1 VIPQANFM
9 VWADVTDEAELRRL
23 LTSMNNE
30 PGVVDP
36 KNALVPFGRFDRLH
50 FARFVILD
58 DQTLGDIE
66 TAYKLKP
73 VLYPLSLGFLVDFDG
88 DTESFLDELVRV
100 AGDGLRQIFACAG
113 LGTNDDLLDWM
124 KAHSVVSS
132 ASYVNWV
139 GRSMQQVREE
149 VALRDFLC
157 TYLRGA
163 GAASVK
169 AQPAAVVRKT
179 LRAEVQR
186 EQAAGRIKLTPI
198 PRTPFGWWLADKLD
212 FLRGILILIAIFVF
226 GLLLLPVTIGV
237 LALYVIMLRIREK
250 TDPEITPRPAEA
262 WRDKLAEIEDHDVT
276 NQFSAMGSLKPGAF
290 RRLNIRIGLAAVKWG
305 ARHLYTRG
313 RLARVSS
320 IHFARWVFING
331 GNRLYFS
338 SNYDGSLESYMDDFI
353 NKVGFGLNLVFSNGI
368 GYPRTNYLVCDG
380 AHDEQKFKRYIR
392 RHELPT
398 EVWYNAHP
406 GLTAVDLARNT
417 RIRQGLERRSMT
429 AAETCAWLALF

>member
-9 VWADVTDEAELRRL
+9 VWAEVTDQVTLRAL
-23 LTSMNNE
+23 LASMNKQ

-36 KNALVPFGRFDRLH
+36 NNALVPFARFDRLH

-73 VLYPLSLGFLVDFDG
+73 VPYPLSLGFLVDFDG
-88 DTESFLDELVRV
+88 DTGSFIDELVSM

-113 LGTNDDLLDWM
+113 LAANDDLLRWM
-124 KAHSVVSS
+124 NDHSAKSA
-132 ASYVNWV
+132 ASYVNWL
-139 GRSMQQVREE
+139 GRTMKQVREE
-149 VALRDFLC
+149 MALRDFLC
-157 TYLRGA
+157 TYLRGP
-163 GAASVK
+163 GAAIVK
-169 AQPAAVVRKT
+169 TLPAAEVRKT
-179 LRAEVQR
+179 LLGEVRR
-186 EQAAGRIKLTPI
+186 EQASGGLKLTPI
-198 PRTPFGWWLADKLD
+198 PPTPFRWWLADKLD
-212 FLRGILILIAIFVF
+212 FIKGIGILAALLVF
-226 GLLLLPVTIGV
+226 GLLLLPLTIVV
-237 LALYVIMLRIREK
+237 LAGYLVMLRIREK
-250 TDPEITPRPAEA
+250 TDPEITPRPPRA

-276 NQFSAMGSLKPGAF
+276 NQFSAMGSLKPGSF
-290 RRLNIRIGLAAVKWG
+290 RLLNIRLGLSAVAWG
-305 ARHLYTRG
+305 ARHFYTRG

-320 IHFARWVFING
+320 IHFARWVFINDRK
-331 GNRLYFS
+331 RLYFS

-368 GYPRTNYLVCDG
+368 GYPRTNYLVFDG

-406 GLTAVDLARNT
+406 GLTAIDLARNT
-417 RIRQGLERRSMT
+417 RIREGLQKRSMNE
-429 AAETCAWLALF
+429 AETCAWLALF

>member
-9 VWADVTDEAELRRL
+9 VWADVTNEAELRRL
-23 LTSMNNE
+23 LTTMNTQ

-66 TAYKLKP
+66 TAYKIEP
-73 VLYPLSLGFLVDFDG
+73 VPYPLSMGFLVDFDG
-88 DTESFLDELVRV
+88 DPNSFLQELVHV
-100 AGDGLRQIFACAG
+100 AGDGLRQIFECAG
-113 LGTNDDLLDWM
+113 LHADDDLLQWM
-124 KAHSVVSS
+124 KAHSAVAS

-149 VALRDFLC
+149 AALRDFLC
-157 TYLRGA
+157 TYLRGP
-163 GAASVK
+163 GAALVK
-169 AQPAAVVRKT
+169 TQSASAIRTTLLGEVR
-179 LRAEVQR
+179 R
-186 EQAAGRIKLTPI
+186 EQAAGRLKLTPI
-198 PRTPFGWWLADKLD
+198 PRTPIRWWLADKLD
-212 FLRGILILIAIFVF
+212 WLRGIAILIALLVF
-226 GLLLLPVTIGV
+226 GLLLFPLTITV
-237 LALYVIMLRIREK
+237 LAVYVFLLRIREK
-250 TDPEITPRPAEA
+250 TDPEITPRPCEK
-262 WRDKLAEIEDHDVT
+262 WRDRLAEIEDHDVT
-276 NQFSAMGSLKPGAF
+276 NQFSAMGSLKPGSF
-290 RRLNIRIGLAAVKWG
+290 RSINIRIGLAAVQWG
-305 ARHLYTRG
+305 ARHIYTRG

-331 GNRLYFS
+331 GKRLYFS

-368 GYPRTNYLVCDG
+368 GYPRTNYLVFAG

-406 GLTAVDLARNT
+406 GLTAIDLARNT
-417 RIRQGLERRSMT
+417 RIREGLERRSMN
-429 AAETCAWLALF
+429 AADTCAWLALF